1 MIALIITLIFSAYIG
16 YYSQVTGLCMVR
28 GVGDWMNG
36 KPIRLLA
43 ILGTGFWVYL
53 YFPLMVTGD
62 FPMHL
67 QRHELHWGFLL
78 GGFVFGIGT
87 AANGACSISTVS
99 RLSSGDT
106 SMVFTLIG
114 WLAGWLLLDFSGF
127 HFNYSRLE
135 IESSWLPMLSWAL
148 LGMLVLASAYV
159 YFKHRKGWRIWRGI
173 MLVGILAGAVFLLQP
188 AWSPSDFVKDLGSA
202 VVTRNPEQLPTVER
216 IAILAVM
223 LLGMGIAAWRYRRFK
238 IRFPD
243 RKAIAKHFFGGT
255 LMGVGAAAALGG
267 NDFQL
272 LLAIPALSLAGLLAI
287 VGILLGIRIGMIF
300 TGDQS
305 PPAFRLSRTSP
316 ADNSGG
322 QSADAA

>member
-1 MIALIITLIFSAYIG
+1 MIFLIIALIFSAYIG
-16 YYSQVTGLCMVR
+16 YFSQATGLCMVR

-36 KPIRLLA
+36 RPIRLLA

-53 YFPLMVTGD
+53 YFPLMDTGN

-67 QRHELHWGFLL
+67 QRYELHWGFLL
-78 GGFVFGIGT
+78 GGFIFGVGT

-114 WLAGWLLLDFSGF
+114 WLAGWLLLDFTGF

-135 IESSWLPMLSWAL
+135 IESSLLSLMSWAV

-159 YFKHRKGWRIWRGI
+159 YFKHRKGWRIWSGI

-188 AWSPSDFVKDLGSA
+188 AWSPSDFVKDLGLA
-202 VVTRNPEQLPTVER
+202 VITRNPGKLPTFER
-216 IAILAVM
+216 IAILAMM
-223 LLGMGIAAWRYRRFK
+223 LVGMGIAAWRYRRFK
-238 IRFPD
+238 IRFPA
-243 RKAIAKHFFGGT
+243 RKEVAKHFFAGT
-255 LMGVGAAAALGG
+255 LMGAGAAAALGG
-267 NDFQL
+267 NDYQL

-287 VGILLGIRIGMIF
+287 LGILLGVRIGMIF
-300 TGDQS
+300 TGNQS
-305 PPAFRLSRTSP
+305 PPELRKSKTSH
-316 ADNSGG
+316 ADNAGK
-322 QSADAA
+322 QSADTA